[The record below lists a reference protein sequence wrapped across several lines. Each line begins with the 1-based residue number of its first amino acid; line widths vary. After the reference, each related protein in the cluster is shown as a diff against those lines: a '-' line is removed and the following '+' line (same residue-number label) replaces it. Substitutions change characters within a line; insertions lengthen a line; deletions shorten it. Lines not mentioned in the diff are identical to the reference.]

1 MADRSSQLKF
11 VDHHTASQYRCI
23 VCLSISRDPW
33 RVQCCEAIYCQSCT
47 KQAKLGP
54 TASQGQSSS
63 NGTPPTCCSGCEVD
77 SPQFLPDETL
87 QKKIGQLKVE
97 CPYAGCAWIGILAT
111 AESHARLAHHS
122 TALVYS
128 NDPEILAANNQ
139 PKPPSGRRVE
149 QLPMVVCPHPMR
161 GAGTTDAE
169 TQKQSNKSHENGQQ
183 VQELPSPT
191 PFQGLWKKITRCCK
205 AGKPFAEHSTSAK
218 L

>member
-33 RVQCCEAIYCQSCT
+33 RAQCCEAIYCQSCT

-149 QLPMVVCPHPMR
+149 QLPMVVSPHPMR
-161 GAGTTDAE
+161 GAETTDAE

-191 PFQGLWKKITRCCK
+191 PSQGMWKKITRCCK